1 MAANVLSSYKA
12 VQMSVLVVRAFVQF
26 RRNITVHSELAKRL
40 DELERKVI
48 NQDSNIEAIVEAI
61 RQLMQPT
68 EGPKRPY
75 GFTIEEPKV
84 KYGVKKNKS

>member
-1 MAANVLSSYKA
+1 
-12 VQMSVLVVRAFVQF
+12 MSVLVVRAFVQF

-48 NQDSNIEAIVEAI
+48 NHDSNIEAIVEAI
-61 RQLMQPT
+61 RQLMQRT
-68 EGPKRPY
+68 ERPKRPH

-84 KYGVKKNKS
+84 KYGVKKNKN